1 LVSLYSI
8 HNQFDKD
15 QFVLA
20 EYVKYLNEYAIHF
33 NLLSHIRFDH
43 EVQQIKLVIGD
54 KQQWF
59 IQIKRRTG
67 DSEWYE
73 EIFDRVAICS
83 GTHQKRA
90 MPTLVGLERF
100 QGKIKHMQD
109 IQKFEEFEGK
119 RICILGSGESGSEIA
134 LAASKYSQRTFVS
147 IRRDHGYLVS
157 RYPFGLDEP
166 SDLQTTRVR
175 YSIPVIFGF
184 FQVLIRLCFEK
195 VYCRIRY
202 FKFIFFILVF
212 SLVWFI
218 NY

>member
-1 LVSLYSI
+1 MVNVLLLILVCLHFVSVYRINNQSNKGQSI
-8 HNQFDKD
+8 
-15 QFVLA
+15 LA
-20 EYVKYLNEYAIHF
+20 EYSKYLYEYAVHF
-33 NLLSHIRFDH
+33 NLLSYIRFDQ
-43 EVQQIKLVIGD
+43 EVQQIKRVTER
-54 KQQWF
+54 WAV
-59 IQIKRRTG
+59 QIKRRTV

-109 IQKFEEFEGK
+109 IQIFEEFKGK
-119 RICILGSGESGSEIA
+119 RICILGSGESGSELA
-134 LAASKYSQRTFVS
+134 LAASKYGERTFVS

-175 YSIPVIFGF
+175 YSIPIIFAF
-184 FQVLIRLCFEK
+184 FQVIIRFCFEK
-195 VYCRIRY
+195 VRV
-202 FKFIFFILVF
+202 KT
-212 SLVWFI
+212 
-218 NY
+218 